1 MNHIISRDML
11 TNMLLGLTAVIVLM
25 LASIAQKTANQDPIS
40 QPGNLAVSIA
50 WPEGNQDVDLWVL
63 APGDKAVGYSRRGG
77 KVMNLL
83 RDDTGTFSD
92 VMPFNREDSYSRGL
106 PDGEY
111 IINLHAYRTPQ
122 LPLAV
127 SVEVRMGNTGDNTKL
142 ILQTK
147 VELVREG
154 QERTVARFIVRNG
167 AVVDG
172 TMNNVFVAI
181 RGAK

>member
-1 MNHIISRDML
+1 MNHIITRDQL
-11 TNMLLGLTAVIVLM
+11 TNMILGLVAALM
-25 LASIAQKTANQDPIS
+25 ILFMQPKADQDPIS

-50 WPEGNQDVDLWVL
+50 WPEGNTDVDLWVL

-92 VMPFNREDSYSRGL
+92 VMPFNREDAYSRGL

-111 IINLHAYRTPQ
+111 IINLHAYRTPHV
-122 LPLAV
+122 PLAV
-127 SVEVRMGNTGDNTKL
+127 SVEVRMGSTGDNTKL

-167 AVVDG
+167 AVVEG
-172 TMNNVFVAI
+172 SMNNVFAAI